1 MTVDITIGRLK
12 VKTFDEVMKEKLE
25 EWNFTYKST
34 FEITEFLEVQ
44 PCPSEND
51 GCSKEDTIYPNEP
64 QRSGSISAMSDFMR
78 NVVGKDLDDYFR
90 EMKSNDRQFA
100 RIKPVIDK
108 INKLEYTGE
117 EKMHHTRLKWLK
129 FWCNRAVE
137 LYGDE
142 AVIEFS

>member
-1 MTVDITIGRLK
+1 MTVDITIGKLK
-12 VKTFDEVMKEKLE
+12 IKTFDEVMKEKLE
-25 EWNFTYKST
+25 EWNFTHKST
-34 FEITEFLEVQ
+34 FAITEFLEVE

-51 GCSKEDTIYPNEP
+51 GCTEEDIIYSFESH
-64 QRSGSISAMSDFMR
+64 RSGSIFAMNNFMR

-100 RIKPVIDK
+100 RIKPVIDE
-108 INKLEYTGE
+108 INKLKYTGE
-117 EKMHHTRLKWLK
+117 EKMHHIRLKWLK

-137 LYGDE
+137 LYGNE